1 MYKKLD
7 PFVKYTYNFSFF
19 FILFMFIFI
28 DHVFIL

>member
-7 PFVKYTYNFSFF
+7 HFVKYTYNFSF